1 VRAVLYS
8 IFFVSIAVIVSTVM
22 LGYRARLLQTM
33 PARPPTSF
41 PAEGDYEIPP
51 VPAHPMEWPAP
62 VAGVPVLPAA
72 PVETDP
78 RPARP
83 RMDFLMRQKID
94 TERFNRVLKRFYP
107 GELDPPD
114 AQLRLV
120 IRVGPDGKVEDAKAE
135 ASTFT
140 LPEFEAALI
149 EEVKRTKYPEDD
161 RYRSTSFAF
170 EFKSVRPLPRRP
182 LAEAE
187 AGRDALLARIETRRE
202 AIFASSTVPADARL
216 KVVYRVLP
224 SGVVD
229 EAKVASSSYR
239 STAFGRAVVEEVRK
253 LRFAANTGYAATEFT
268 YEYGE
273 GGARKGSSGRP

>member
-1 VRAVLYS
+1 MRAVLYS
-8 IFFVSIAVIVSTVM
+8 IFFVCIAVIVSTVM

-33 PARPPTSF
+33 PARPPTEF
-41 PAEGDYEIPP
+41 PPEGEYEIPP
-51 VPAHPMEWPAP
+51 VPAFPSDRPAP
-62 VAGVPVLPAA
+62 AKSTPAVPAA

-107 GELDPPD
+107 GELDAPD
-114 AQLRLV
+114 AALRLV
-120 IRVGPDGKVEDAKAE
+120 IRVGPDGKVEDAKTE
-135 ASTFT
+135 ESTFAR
-140 LPEFEAALI
+140 PEFEAALI
-149 EEVKRTKYPEDD
+149 DEVKRTKYPEDD

-170 EFKSVRPLPRRP
+170 EFKSVKPLPRRP

-187 AGRDALLARIETRRE
+187 AGRDALLARIEKRRA
-202 AIFASSTVPADARL
+202 AIFATSAVPADAGL

-224 SGVVD
+224 SGAVD

-239 STAFGRAVVEEVRK
+239 STAFGRAVVEEIRK
-253 LRFAANTGYAATEFT
+253 LRFAANPAYAPTEFT
-268 YEYGE
+268 YEYAE
-273 GGARKGSSGRP
+273 GSAGKGNSGRP